1 MWILRLSE
9 QWSTINSLAKRT
21 KDKCIQQIEEIIM
34 QQPSQAVK
42 FCAIGIEYS
51 KILLQG
57 HNLPA
62 LIFLYM

>member
-21 KDKCIQQIEEIIM
+21 KDKCIQQIKEIIM
-34 QQPSQAVK
+34 QQP

-51 KILLQG
+51 KIVLQG

-62 LIFLYM
+62 LTFLYM